1 MEFNDLM
8 RALAENAGVAE
19 GFPPD
24 EDGVVR
30 VGRGSLV
37 LAFMELPEKRAL
49 LVWSPVGP
57 LPEEGADALKT
68 DLLKAN
74 FMGRDVNGGTLSL
87 SDDGEAY
94 LHQVLL
100 LDQLDK
106 AAFLQTLEDF
116 IVVLARWTQTLAEY
130 RPEESEAREEQEPS
144 PGSEETDL
152 SGFIRV

>member
-8 RALAENAGVAE
+8 KGLAENAGVEE

-30 VGRGSLV
+30 VGRGNLV
-37 LAFMELPEKRAL
+37 LAFMEVPEKRAI
-49 LVWSPVGP
+49 LVWSSVGV
-57 LPEEGADALKT
+57 LPEEGADGLMAE
-68 DLLKAN
+68 LLRAN

-94 LHQVLL
+94 LHQILQ
-100 LDQLDK
+100 LDLLDK
-106 AAFLQTLEDF
+106 ATFLKALEDF
-116 IVVLARWTQTLAEY
+116 IFVLARWTQAFAEY
-130 RPEESEAREEQEPS
+130 RPEEPEEVQEQT
-144 PGSEETDL
+144 PGLGEVDV

>member
-8 RALAENAGVAE
+8 KALAENAGVAE

-30 VGRGSLV
+30 VGQGDLV
-37 LAFMELPEKRAL
+37 LAFMEIPERRAL
-49 LVWSPVGP
+49 LVWSPIGL

-74 FMGRDVNGGTLSL
+74 FMGRDVNGGALSL
-87 SDDGEAY
+87 SDDGEAF
-94 LHQVLL
+94 LHQILQ
-100 LDQLDK
+100 LDLLDK
-106 AAFLQTLEDF
+106 ASFLRALEDF
-116 IVVLARWTQTLAEY
+116 ILVLARWTRTFAEY
-130 RPEESEAREEQEPS
+130 RPGESGAPEARESAEAGEL
-144 PGSEETDL
+144 DR